1 MPRDM
6 LLALG
11 LALTPA
17 TQLRMGGLPL
27 GAGELLLSGWLVLA
41 FTAQLGGN
49 TPIVGRAFRVILV
62 FWSTLWL
69 ALSIG
74 LICGFA
80 LDPFQD
86 LPAMLHDV
94 FAYLL
99 MMSLGMMLA
108 LEFNGADRRLRVCAY
123 FTSLGTALLLVQLA
137 SGEGLRTVPGVESWY
152 YDRFQGWSENPNQ
165 MGFFTAVLSL
175 VALHLTQTA
184 PSNLG
189 KIGALLCAGIAIVGG
204 SLTRSDSFTVALL
217 IAMAAWVLVT
227 ARAWF
232 RTLQSGVMLRG
243 AAVVF
248 AMLAVPLASAALAP
262 FGEAALQRI
271 EQTTNEVYSD
281 NDQGETRLALWTE
294 AMRRGVHSA
303 FLGFGPGPQL
313 TSKAYKRPPP
323 SKFEAHNT
331 FLDLFT
337 QGGLLAVAAFVWVCT
352 VTLRAAWQAQLAGL
366 VALVCALASFSMF
379 HFVVRQPIFWF
390 VIVLS
395 LLEATHVRGAP
406 IRKLRWGRIGPMP

>member
-1 MPRDM
+1 MPRDI

-27 GAGELLLSGWLVLA
+27 GAGELVLSGWLFLA
-41 FTAQLGGN
+41 FTAQLGGG
-49 TPIVGRAFRVILV
+49 TLTVGPAFRAILI
-62 FWSTLWL
+62 FWSALWL

-74 LICGFA
+74 LVCGFA
-80 LDPFQD
+80 LDLFQD

-108 LEFNGADRRLRVCAY
+108 LEFGNADRRLRVCGY
-123 FTSLGTALLLVQLA
+123 FTGLGTALLLVQLA
-137 SGEGLRTVPGVESWY
+137 GGEGLSIFPGMQSWY
-152 YDRFQGWSENPNQ
+152 FDRFQGWSENPNQ
-165 MGFFTAVLSL
+165 MGFFAAVLSF
-175 VALHLTQTA
+175 VALHLAQTA
-184 PSNLG
+184 PTNLG
-189 KIGALLCAGIAIVGG
+189 KIGAVLCAGIAIIGG
-204 SLTRSDSFTVALL
+204 ILTRSDSFMVALL
-217 IAMAAWVLVT
+217 IGTAAWVLVT
-227 ARAWF
+227 ARVWLG
-232 RTLQSGVMLRG
+232 TLQSGVMLRG

-248 AMLAVPLASAALAP
+248 AMLAVPLASATFAP
-262 FGEAALQRI
+262 FGAAALERI
-271 EQTTNEVYSD
+271 EQTTEIIYSD
-281 NDQGETRLALWTE
+281 NDQGETRLALWVE
-294 AMRRGVHSA
+294 AMQRGMRSA

-337 QGGLLAVAAFVWVCT
+337 QGGLLAVVAFVWVCMAA
-352 VTLRAAWQAQLAGL
+352 LRTAWQVQLAGL

-390 VIVLS
+390 IIVLS
-395 LLEATHVRGAP
+395 LLAATRVPDAP
-406 IRKLRWGRIGPMP
+406 NRNSRWDRVGPMP